1 MTHVTVGARTSDPL
15 HRRRALYLK
24 SYLDSLLLAIR
35 NFYLGRQAGRH
46 TLFLLLLKFFK
57 FVLLLTFLV
66 HFLNRYFLT
75 YLREILRFL
84 IPFFFALANRTK
96 NGSTNQ
102 KAYFVNVP

>member
-46 TLFLLLLKFFK
+46 RAPPVHVYTWTLLD
-57 FVLLLTFLV
+57 VG
-66 HFLNRYFLT
+66 R
-75 YLREILRFL
+75 I
-84 IPFFFALANRTK
+84 ALAR
-96 NGSTNQ
+96 
-102 KAYFVNVP
+102 P